1 VHHDD
6 HRGTTPISVPA
17 STLGSHREQSNRGRA
32 STTTGPLR
40 CDTHPSQ
47 RGGAGGLGPGPRPA
61 RASADTWRHGRARR
75 TAPRGRRP
83 AQPRRTATAR
93 HCGRAREPRTRSAAG
108 GACRR
113 RAGGLGS
120 AVRPV
125 AALHGQG
132 PLTEALADGL
142 RAAGVDIR
150 RSDGREP
157 VRRGAGADVVVLTD
171 CLVVDPCVVSEL
183 VGAGSPH
190 LPVLLRDGVG
200 MVGPLVLPGRSSC
213 LRCADLHRSDR
224 DPEWPALAAQL
235 FGRVGYGSAAAVRAT
250 AGLALGEVEHLLR
263 GGAGGEPAPGS
274 LGATLELDLR
284 HGTLRR
290 RPWPPHPRCGCGTHR

>member
-1 VHHDD
+1 VQVGWDPD
-6 HRGTTPISVPA
+6 RALLVRPPI
-17 STLGSHREQSNRGRA
+17 
-32 STTTGPLR
+32 
-40 CDTHPSQ
+40 
-47 RGGAGGLGPGPRPA
+47 PG
-61 RASADTWRHGRARR
+61 
-75 TAPRGRRP
+75 
-83 AQPRRTATAR
+83 ATAALAALL
-93 HCGRAREPRTRSAAG
+93 RAVDGLRSLDELQPLATAA
-108 GACRR
+108 
-113 RAGGLGS
+113 GLGS
-120 AVRPV
+120 RGLDQLLAELVDAGLVDWAPPSGTAVRPV

-235 FGRVGYGSAAAVRAT
+235 FGRIGYGSAAAVRAT